1 MAKYL
6 ITTLVLAAYALADD
20 TSAYAAPQG
29 GYAAP
34 STAYAPS
41 APAGYGAPDAG
52 YGAPAAE
59 YTSDSYEQPYDSYE
73 AAADDGG
80 DLFDL
85 SKILELLPLFLAV
98 FAAIIVAQLFAPLLG
113 VLFGAKVGL
122 LGGILGP
129 LGGIKITAIN
139 AILAPFSLALC
150 NVGPPL
156 TLAGMRRS
164 SASGFELNKDVVD
177 NAANFLFKAI
187 QGEWQPTLYHA
198 LWPDNN
204 YNFFFFQS
212 TEHTRQAYIIYNL
225 KSDSNNSRFT
235 YPLLLSIGIL
245 LCQSQTH
252 QDISCSIVAISPKAN
267 RAH

>member
-20 TSAYAAPQG
+20 NSAYAAPQG

-156 TLAGMRRS
+156 TLAGMKRS

-187 QGEWQPTLYHA
+187 QEYG
-198 LWPDNN
+198 
-204 YNFFFFQS
+204 
-212 TEHTRQAYIIYNL
+212 
-225 KSDSNNSRFT
+225 
-235 YPLLLSIGIL
+235 
-245 LCQSQTH
+245 TH
-252 QDISCSIVAISPKAN
+252 
-267 RAH
+267 

>member
-1 MAKYL
+1 MGEKSSTGAKEDAAAMAKYL

-20 TSAYAAPQG
+20 NSAYAAPQG

-34 STAYAPS
+34 SAAYAPA
-41 APAGYGAPDAG
+41 APSGYGAPDSG

-113 VLFGAKVGL
+113 VLFNAKVGL
-122 LGGILGP
+122 LGGVLGP
-129 LGGIKITAIN
+129 LGGIKINAIN
-139 AILAPFSLALC
+139 AILAPFGLTLC

-156 TLAGMRRS
+156 TQAMGGRS
-164 SASGFELNKDVVD
+164 SASGFNLNKDLVD
-177 NAANFLFKAI
+177 NAANFLYKA
-187 QGEWQPTLYHA
+187 
-198 LWPDNN
+198 
-204 YNFFFFQS
+204 FQ
-212 TEHTRQAYIIYNL
+212 EY
-225 KSDSNNSRFT
+225 
-235 YPLLLSIGIL
+235 G
-245 LCQSQTH
+245 TH
-252 QDISCSIVAISPKAN
+252 
-267 RAH
+267 

>member
-34 STAYAPS
+34 SAAYAPA
-41 APAGYGAPDAG
+41 APSGYGAPDSG

-122 LGGILGP
+122 LAGVLGP
-129 LGGIKITAIN
+129 LSGIKITAIN
-139 AILAPFSLALC
+139 AILAPFGLSLC

-156 TLAGMRRS
+156 AVATGGRS
-164 SASGFELNKDVVD
+164 SASGFELNQDVLD
-177 NAANFLFKAI
+177 NAATFLYKAI
-187 QGEWQPTLYHA
+187 QNYGE
-198 LWPDNN
+198 
-204 YNFFFFQS
+204 
-212 TEHTRQAYIIYNL
+212 
-225 KSDSNNSRFT
+225 
-235 YPLLLSIGIL
+235 PL
-245 LCQSQTH
+245 
-252 QDISCSIVAISPKAN
+252 
-267 RAH
+267 

>member
-1 MAKYL
+1 MGEKSSTGAKEDAAAMAKYL

-20 TSAYAAPQG
+20 NSAYAAPQG

-34 STAYAPS
+34 SAAYAPA
-41 APAGYGAPDAG
+41 APSGYGAPDSG

-113 VLFGAKVGL
+113 VLFNAKVGL
-122 LGGILGP
+122 LGGVLGP
-129 LGGIKITAIN
+129 LGGIEIN
-139 AILAPFSLALC
+139 AILAPFGLTLC

-156 TLAGMRRS
+156 TQATGGRS
-164 SASGFELNKDVVD
+164 SASGFNLNKDLVD
-177 NAANFLFKAI
+177 NAANFLYKA
-187 QGEWQPTLYHA
+187 
-198 LWPDNN
+198 
-204 YNFFFFQS
+204 FQ
-212 TEHTRQAYIIYNL
+212 EY
-225 KSDSNNSRFT
+225 
-235 YPLLLSIGIL
+235 G
-245 LCQSQTH
+245 TH
-252 QDISCSIVAISPKAN
+252 
-267 RAH
+267 

>member
-20 TSAYAAPQG
+20 SAYAAPQG

-34 STAYAPS
+34 SAAYAPS
-41 APAGYGAPDAG
+41 APASYGPPDSG

-59 YTSDSYEQPYDSYE
+59 YTSDSYEQPYEGYE
-73 AAADDGG
+73 AAASADGG

-129 LGGIKITAIN
+129 LGSIKINAIN
-139 AILAPFSLALC
+139 AILAPFSLTLC
-150 NVGPPL
+150 NVGAAGAL
-156 TLAGMRRS
+156 TQATGRS
-164 SASGFELNKDVVD
+164 SASGFDLNRDMVD
-177 NAANFLFKAI
+177 YAANFLYKAI
-187 QGEWQPTLYHA
+187 QEYG
-198 LWPDNN
+198 
-204 YNFFFFQS
+204 
-212 TEHTRQAYIIYNL
+212 
-225 KSDSNNSRFT
+225 
-235 YPLLLSIGIL
+235 
-245 LCQSQTH
+245 TH
-252 QDISCSIVAISPKAN
+252 
-267 RAH
+267 

>member
-34 STAYAPS
+34 SAAYAPA
-41 APAGYGAPDAG
+41 APSGYGAPDSG

-59 YTSDSYEQPYDSYE
+59 YTSDSYEQPYDTYE

-113 VLFGAKVGL
+113 VLFNAKVGL
-122 LGGILGP
+122 LGGVLGP
-129 LGGIKITAIN
+129 LGGIKIGAIN
-139 AILAPFSLALC
+139 AILAPFGLSLC

-156 TLAGMRRS
+156 APAVGRS
-164 SASGFELNKDVVD
+164 SASGFELNKDLVD

-187 QGEWQPTLYHA
+187 QEYG
-198 LWPDNN
+198 
-204 YNFFFFQS
+204 
-212 TEHTRQAYIIYNL
+212 
-225 KSDSNNSRFT
+225 
-235 YPLLLSIGIL
+235 
-245 LCQSQTH
+245 TH
-252 QDISCSIVAISPKAN
+252 
-267 RAH
+267 